1 MGLDEAQASLQAPLE
16 SVICTQELNLR
27 PSRQPNSEAL
37 NGALV
42 TLAQTLAQSP
52 EHILK
57 QLVETA
63 LDLCRAHSAGI
74 SLLEEENGR
83 KLFRWHALAGQYA
96 PHLLGTTPREFSPCG
111 MYWIRTQS
119 N

>member
-1 MGLDEAQASLQAPLE
+1 MGIDEAQTSLQVPLA

-27 PSRQPNSEAL
+27 PARRPNFEAL

-42 TLAQTLAQSP
+42 TLAQTLAHSP

-74 SLLEEENGR
+74 SLLARGPVER
-83 KLFRWHALAGQYA
+83 VIAGKERAQE
-96 PHLLGTTPREFSPCG
+96 L
-111 MYWIRTQS
+111 
-119 N
+119 